1 MHIGFVVNDIE
12 RELAHYTTT
21 LLAQRGRDRGYQI
34 SYLELDDFTLRED
47 DDLRVVARFVPD
59 EVATS
64 SQAEYLNALFE
75 HAAARDL
82 SVDDLD
88 VLFLRYDPSID
99 SDDRPWAERIG
110 VTFGQ
115 MAAHR
120 GVLVVNDPFA
130 LAGALNKMYFQYF
143 PAEIRPE
150 TLISRDR
157 RVLREFVDA
166 HPGGVV
172 VKPLVGSGGKS
183 VFLARHDDRANINQM
198 IAAVARDGYVVAQE
212 YLPAG
217 REGDVRMFLLEGRP
231 LQRDG
236 EYAAIRRV
244 GAEGDLRS
252 NIHAGGRAEAV
263 TVDTTMLRIA
273 EMIGPKLRADGIF
286 LAGIDIVGDH
296 LLEVNVFSPG
306 TLTMAEQLRGVPF
319 GDSILDA
326 LERRVEA
333 RRRGADTAR
342 PTLH

>member
-1 MHIGFVVNDIE
+1 MHIGFVVNDLE

-21 LLAQRGRDRGYQI
+21 LLAQRGRDRGHRI
-34 SYLELDDFTLRED
+34 SYIVLDDFTLRED
-47 DDLRVVARFVPD
+47 GDLRVVCHFVP
-59 EVATS
+59 EEIAT
-64 SQAEYLNALFE
+64 QTPAEYLSALLDDAIRRE
-75 HAAARDL
+75 V

-88 VLFLRYDPSID
+88 VMFLRYDPSID
-99 SDDRPWAERIG
+99 SDERPWAERIG

-143 PAEIRPE
+143 PAEVRPE

-157 RVLREFVDA
+157 RVLREFVVA

-236 EYAAIRRV
+236 EYAAIRRI

-263 TVDTTMLRIA
+263 TIDATMLRIA
-273 EMIGPKLRADGIF
+273 EMVAPKLRADGIF

-296 LLEVNVFSPG
+296 LIEVNVFSPG
-306 TLTMAEQLRGVPF
+306 TLSMAETLRGVPF

-326 LERRVEA
+326 LERRVQA
-333 RRRGADTAR
+333 RRRGAGTAR